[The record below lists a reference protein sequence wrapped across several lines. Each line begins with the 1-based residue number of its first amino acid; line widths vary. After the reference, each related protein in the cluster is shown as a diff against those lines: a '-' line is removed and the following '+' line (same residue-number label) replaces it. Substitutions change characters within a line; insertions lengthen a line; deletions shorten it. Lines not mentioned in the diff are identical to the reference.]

1 MAKLYQAL
9 FKPNQFVNSMG
20 VTKIFENDSQWY
32 ALQTH
37 FRHEKHARD
46 RLFSVGVEPFLPLS
60 TQCRQWSDRTVRTAV
75 PLFTGYCFARF
86 ALIDT
91 LTVLKTPGIIR
102 IIGIPKPE
110 PIHPDE
116 IIALQKV
123 SSTDRVME
131 QWNHITDGAWVEVVH
146 GPLAGLRG
154 QLVRKEK
161 QHGLVIRVSLIQQ
174 AALIHIKADEVAA
187 IQEISPSSSHP
198 SRQRMHD
205 DNGRHAKTWRYP
217 SPPESRFERS

>member
-1 MAKLYQAL
+1 METTTILA
-9 FKPNQFVNSMG
+9 
-20 VTKIFENDSQWY
+20 NDFQWY
-32 ALQTH
+32 ALQTY
-37 FRHEKHARD
+37 FRHEKQARD
-46 RLFSVGVEPFLPLS
+46 RLCSVGIEPFLTLS
-60 TQCRQWSDRTVRTAV
+60 TQYRQWSDRTVQTAV

-116 IIALQKV
+116 IIALQRV

-198 SRQRMHD
+198 S
-205 DNGRHAKTWRYP
+205 
-217 SPPESRFERS
+217 